1 MTIRQMKKS
10 AWKTGQVFGAF
21 CLMLLASGIGLYGQQ
36 AEQDQELSSVAVIDD
51 SGKFE
56 IGVYYG
62 RWTLN
67 PLISQFEESLSTEL
81 GEQIREEINDELMN
95 LNPFLLPTTYSD
107 QFSFDSSGPN
117 YGLEL
122 RFYPQGRLGA
132 FSLGLSIDKVTMRIY
147 GEGNTRQN
155 YDDGSY
161 AEASGTGEVILRP
174 LFTTLSFRWDF
185 VPRWRVTPYFSVAA
199 GMASI
204 GKVKQSGETVDYDRT
219 DNVTWEYE
227 GQYNWVGPDYSI
239 SGGGTMT
246 LKEAEEE
253 GDFNIPNILPL
264 ISLNFGARAEIT
276 PNLLVRA
283 EIGFWDGLGY
293 RLGISGR
300 F

>member
-1 MTIRQMKKS
+1 M
-10 AWKTGQVFGAF
+10 ALFA
-21 CLMLLASGIGLYGQQ
+21 MLLAAGTGLLGQQ
-36 AEQDQELSSVAVIDD
+36 ADQDLEISSVAVIDD

-56 IGVYYG
+56 IGLYYG

-67 PLISQFEESLSTEL
+67 PLISQFEDDLAEQL
-81 GEQIREEINDELMN
+81 GDRIREEINDELMN
-95 LNPFLLPTTYSD
+95 LNPFLVPTTYVD
-107 QFSFDSSGPN
+107 QFTFDSSGPN

-132 FSLGLSIDKVTMRIY
+132 FSLGLSLDKVTMRIY
-147 GEGNTRQN
+147 GEGSTLQN

-161 AEASGTGEVILRP
+161 AEASGTGEIILRP

-185 VPRWRVTPYFSVAA
+185 VPRWRVTPYYSMGV
-199 GMASI
+199 GLASL
-204 GKVKQSGETVDYDRT
+204 GKVKQSGDTVDYDRT
-219 DNVTWEYE
+219 DHVTWEYQ
-227 GQYNWVGPDYSI
+227 GSYNWVGPDYDI
-239 SGGGTMT
+239 SGGDTIT

-264 ISLNFGARAEIT
+264 ISLNFGVRAEIT
-276 PNLLVRA
+276 PNLLVRG

>member
-1 MTIRQMKKS
+1 MKRT
-10 AWKTGQVFGAF
+10 ACKTGQVCVALFVI
-21 CLMLLASGIGLYGQQ
+21 LLAAGTGLLGQQ
-36 AEQDQELSSVAVIDD
+36 ADQDLDLSSVAVIDD

-56 IGVYYG
+56 IGLYYG

-67 PLISQFEESLSTEL
+67 PLISQFEEDLSEEL
-81 GEQIREEINDELMN
+81 GERIREEINDELMN
-95 LNPFLLPTTYSD
+95 LNPFLLPTTYVD
-107 QFSFDSSGPN
+107 QFTFDSNGPN

-122 RFYPQGRLGA
+122 RYYPQGRLGA
-132 FSLGLSIDKVTMRIY
+132 FSVGLSFDKVTMRIY
-147 GEGNTRQN
+147 GEGSTLQN

-161 AEASGTGEVILRP
+161 AEAIGTGEVILRP

-185 VPRWRVTPYFSVAA
+185 VPRWRVTPYFSMAA
-199 GMASI
+199 GLASI
-204 GKVKQSGETVDYDRT
+204 GKVKQSGDVVNYDKT
-219 DNVTWEYE
+219 DHVSWEYQ
-227 GQYNWVGPDYSI
+227 GKYNWVGPDYSI
-239 SGGGTMT
+239 SGGGTLT

-283 EIGFWDGLGY
+283 EIGFWDGLGF

>member
-1 MTIRQMKKS
+1 MALFVI
-10 AWKTGQVFGAF
+10 
-21 CLMLLASGIGLYGQQ
+21 LLAAGTGLLGQQ
-36 AEQDQELSSVAVIDD
+36 ADQDLDLSSVAVIDD

-56 IGVYYG
+56 IGLYYG

-67 PLISQFEESLSTEL
+67 PLISQFEEDLSEEL
-81 GEQIREEINDELMN
+81 GERIREEINDELMN
-95 LNPFLLPTTYSD
+95 LNPFLLPTTYVD
-107 QFSFDSSGPN
+107 QFTFDSNGPN

-122 RFYPQGRLGA
+122 RYYPQGRLGA
-132 FSLGLSIDKVTMRIY
+132 FSVGLSFDKVTMRIY
-147 GEGNTRQN
+147 GEGSTLQN

-161 AEASGTGEVILRP
+161 AEAIGTGEVILRP

-185 VPRWRVTPYFSVAA
+185 VPRWRVTPYFSMAA
-199 GMASI
+199 GLASI
-204 GKVKQSGETVDYDRT
+204 GKVKQSGDVVNYDKT
-219 DNVTWEYE
+219 DHVSWEYQ
-227 GQYNWVGPDYSI
+227 GKYNWVGPDYSI
-239 SGGGTMT
+239 SGGGTLT

-283 EIGFWDGLGY
+283 EIGFWDGLGF